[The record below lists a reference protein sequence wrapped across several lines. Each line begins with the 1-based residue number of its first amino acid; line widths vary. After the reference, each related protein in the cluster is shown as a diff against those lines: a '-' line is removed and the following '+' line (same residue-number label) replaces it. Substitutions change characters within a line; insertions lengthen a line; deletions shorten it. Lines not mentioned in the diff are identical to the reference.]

1 VMIFPE
7 THGELGEGFH
17 QNMDIAMFNDIDS
30 TTIVLWIFMP
40 MFSDIG
46 AISD

>member
-1 VMIFPE
+1 MPFPE
-7 THGELGEGFH
+7 THGELGEGSH

-30 TTIVLWIFMP
+30 TTNVLWIVMP